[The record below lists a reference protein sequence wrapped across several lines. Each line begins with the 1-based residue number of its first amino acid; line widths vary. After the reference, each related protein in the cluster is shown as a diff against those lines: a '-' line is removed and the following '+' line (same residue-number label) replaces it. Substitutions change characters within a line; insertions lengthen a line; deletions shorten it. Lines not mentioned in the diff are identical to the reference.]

1 MLQVVFDLH
10 VHSAP
15 DVWPRFADDDGT
27 VAEYVAAGYTGC
39 VLKGHYESTVG
50 RAANAERNQA
60 AREGPRLAVYGG
72 IALNQHAGGINPSA
86 VAVTLNTGG
95 RVIWFPT
102 ADSHAQ
108 PGAGLPR
115 FCGLRSDASTQTY
128 AIPPVDPAAECDVR
142 QICELISEADAVL
155 ATGHLSTSEVA
166 WLVPVAQA
174 YGVRRILLT
183 HPGYSV
189 PNMSIA
195 EAAGFAEAG
204 ALIEITAYQLLHQ
217 PGCTA
222 ERLAAYVRGVGLSNV
237 VLSSDAGQ
245 PDSPAPPEAL
255 NRLID
260 ELAAQGLDHSA
271 LQACASETPRKLVE
285 L

>member
-1 MLQVVFDLH
+1 MLAVVFDLH

-50 RAANAERNQA
+50 RASNAARNQA
-60 AREGPRLAVYGG
+60 GKGHELAVYGG
-72 IALNQHAGGINPSA
+72 IALNQHAGGVNPTA

-102 ADSHAQ
+102 ADAHTQ
-108 PGAGLPR
+108 PAAGLPR
-115 FCGLRSDASTQTY
+115 FGGLRSGMSEQTY

-142 QICELISEADAVL
+142 QVCELITEADAVL
-155 ATGHLSTSEVA
+155 ATGHLSTEEVA
-166 WLVPVAQA
+166 WLVPVAKG

-189 PNMSIA
+189 PGMSIS
-195 EAAGFAEAG
+195 EAAEFAEAG

-217 PGCTA
+217 SDCSA
-222 ERLAAYVRGVGLSNV
+222 EELAAYARGVGLDNV

-255 NRLID
+255 GMLID
-260 ELAAQGLDHSA
+260 ALADQGLDRSA
-271 LQACASETPRKLVE
+271 LLACASDIPRKLVE